1 MQTIIT
7 KYLGPTD
14 RLGSR
19 YKATHTGSYTSV
31 TLGADYSIN
40 AEANHTEAALAL
52 AEKLDWNGD
61 YIGGHTSEGMVFV
74 NSDPMYCFNVTS
86 KERAA

>member
-14 RLGSR
+14 RRGAR
-19 YKATHTGSYTSV
+19 YKATHTGNFASV
-31 TLGADYSIN
+31 TLGADHSMN
-40 AEANHTEAALAL
+40 AEANHTEAAMAL
-52 AEKLDWNGD
+52 AEKLNWDGD

-74 NSDPMYCFNVTS
+74 NSAPIYCFNVTS
-86 KERAA
+86 KEEAA

>member
-7 KYLGPTD
+7 KYLGPTN

-52 AEKLDWNGD
+52 AEKLDLNGD

-74 NSDPMYCFNVTS
+74 NSGPMYCFNVTS